1 MKHWFYLEPYTF
13 LFRNAHEAVVYNTLN
28 GAYLKCPEVPE
39 IEHILDV
46 WDDAA
51 NGYGILL
58 DETDLKKQTVRDF
71 IHEVRDTFSG
81 DCVEYVPGTTLPYLF
96 KPTLFLN
103 AEIRVKEEKEKTS
116 LGEHILENLNEV
128 TLFFSGKCSKGGRE
142 CSAYFRQMDHCTVF
156 EREEELPRETYVLLL
171 RQLQQTG
178 IQKVNFCAGGDPI
191 ANRKC
196 VSLLSEFSRS
206 AFKKH
211 LWLDGAFLNN
221 AYIDLSQATD
231 SVLEVSVCPSR
242 DGDWIR
248 WIQEWQYPG
257 IRWKVLVTDEADME
271 RIAHADIPETVS
283 MQIYPFFTGTNWDF
297 FRDYVFVNKEDLLA
311 EPISRKTIFRH
322 RALNDQ
328 FFGKLYL
335 TPEGDI
341 YPNMNGHPLGN
352 IREMALK
359 EAVYKEIAEG
369 AYWLKSRHE
378 AEPCRNCVN
387 RDLCPSISNYELV
400 TGKADLCHI

>member
-1 MKHWFYLEPYTF
+1 MKYWFYLEPYTF
-13 LFRNAHEAVVYNTLN
+13 LFRNKNGSVVYNTLN
-28 GAYLKCPEVPE
+28 GAYLKCPAVPE
-39 IEHILDV
+39 IEHILGV

-58 DETDLKKQTVRDF
+58 DEADLDKQTVRDF

-81 DCVEYVPGTTLPYLF
+81 DCVEHVPGMALPYIF

-128 TLFFSGKCSKGGRE
+128 TLFFSGKCSNGCRE
-142 CSAYFRQMDHCTVF
+142 CSVFFRQMNHCTVF
-156 EREEELPRETYVLLL
+156 EEEELPWEAYVRLL
-171 RQLQQTG
+171 QQFQQTG
-178 IQKVNFCAGGDPI
+178 IQKVNFCVRGNLI

-196 VSLLSEFSRS
+196 VLLLSDFSRS
-206 AFKKH
+206 SFKKH
-211 LWLDGAFLNN
+211 LWLDSTFLNDS
-221 AYIDLSQATD
+221 YIDLCQATE
-231 SVLEVSVCPSR
+231 SVLEVSVCPSK
-242 DGDWIR
+242 DEDWAYRIR
-248 WIQEWQYPG
+248 EYQYPG

-271 RIAHADIPETVS
+271 RVGHADIPETVS
-283 MQIYPFFTGTNWDF
+283 MQIYPFFTGKNWDF

-311 EPISRKTIFRH
+311 EPVSRKTIFRH

-335 TPEGDI
+335 TPRGDI
-341 YPNMNGHPLGN
+341 YPNLNGHPLGN
-352 IREMALK
+352 IQEMTLK
-359 EAVYKEIAEG
+359 EAVYKEISEG
-369 AYWLKSRHE
+369 EYWLKTRHE
-378 AEPCRNCVN
+378 VEPCRNCVN

-400 TGKADLCHI
+400 TGKMDLCHI